1 MKQLLTVI
9 ALGISISCSAQ
20 QMTLKKGIVIDS
32 LPVSIN
38 DTISETFS
46 LYLPQKFEVSSTW
59 PILFVF
65 DMDGHGKQAMSLIS
79 AAAEEQGYILAASNN
94 VRDTL
99 PISDN
104 ILIANRMFNA
114 VTRFLPIH
122 KERIYV
128 GGFSGGGRFSTLIP
142 AFIKGIQGVLIC
154 GATVA
159 NTELLTSKNPFHL
172 IGIVGNEDYNY
183 PQMLETENLLN
194 RMKFPNQLLMFEGGH
209 NWPDADM
216 LGNAL
221 EIFTLAAMA
230 KGRIPKDDA
239 FINAKYEESLT
250 RANIFFTANKPLMAY
265 NLLDE
270 MLEIYSP
277 FREIGSIKDS
287 QKTLKRSNIFKTRN
301 RDQTAILFKESLIKE
316 DYVYYLEEDILT
328 YNYNNL
334 GWWKYQIEEIEKF
347 IKNPDELQQQLGKRL
362 NGYVNAL
369 VADNIDIVKSG
380 DPVDGEAL
388 NFLWMLKTVI
398 NPKDYASYLKIISYN
413 AKVDDTSTALFY
425 LEELLKNGY
434 TDRAELYDLED
445 TALLRLTPEFN
456 DIVAKYLKA
465 SRYGLD

>member
-1 MKQLLTVI
+1 MKHLLTLF
-9 ALGISISCSAQ
+9 ALGITISCSAQ

-32 LPVSIN
+32 LPVSAN

-46 LYLPQKFEVSSTW
+46 LYLPKKFEVSSTW

-65 DMDGHGKQAMSLIS
+65 DMEGHGRQALNLIS

-94 VRDTL
+94 LRDTL

-104 ILIANRMFNA
+104 ILIANRMLNA
-114 VTRFLPIH
+114 VVGFLPIH

-142 AFIKGIQGVLIC
+142 AFIKGVQGVLIC
-154 GATVA
+154 GSTIA

-172 IGIVGNEDYNY
+172 IGIVGNADYSY
-183 PQMLETENLLN
+183 PEMLEMENLLN
-194 RMKFPNQLLMFEGGH
+194 RMKFPNQLLVFEGGH
-209 NWPDADM
+209 HWPDTEM

-230 KGRIPKDDA
+230 KGRIPKNEG
-239 FINAKYEESLT
+239 FIDAKYDESLT
-250 RANIFFTANKPLMAY
+250 QANIWFTANKPLMAN

-270 MLEIYSP
+270 MLEIYRP
-277 FREIGSIKDS
+277 FREIDAIKGS
-287 QKTLKRSNIFKTRN
+287 QKTLKRSKLFKTRN

-334 GWWKYQIEEIEKF
+334 GWWKYQMEEIEKF
-347 IKNPDELQQQLGKRL
+347 LKNPDDLQRQLGKRL

-369 VADNIDIVKSG
+369 VADNIDIIKAG
-380 DPVDGEAL
+380 EPVDEEAL

-398 NPKDYASYLKIISYN
+398 DPKDYGSYLKIISYN

-434 TDRAELYDLED
+434 TDRAELYDLEN
-445 TALLRLTPEFN
+445 TALLRITPQFN
-456 DIVAKYLKA
+456 DIVAKYLKK
-465 SRYGLD
+465 SRYDFD